1 MKSSKFY
8 YICGAL
14 LTVVAAAIAIVG
26 MTLPSAV
33 PEYAQVMG
41 WIGLGVVVLAIVLF
55 FFGIYLVKKGN
66 FVKLN
71 KVNNDAKDLD
81 KKFEES
87 LEDKYKDQ

>member
-8 YICGAL
+8 YIMGMI
-14 LTVVAAAIAIVG
+14 VVVFAAAIAIVG

-33 PEYAQVMG
+33 PEYAQVLG
-41 WIGLGVVVLAIVLF
+41 WVGLVVVVVAIVLF

-66 FVKLN
+66 FVKMN
-71 KVNNDAKDLD
+71 KVNKEANDLD

-87 LEDKYKDQ
+87 LDEKYKD